1 MTSSSLDQ
9 YDEVERASRERNEI
23 VAKYDKGREEG
34 AQIDPWEDPTLEVY
48 HVTDRYG
55 FIHNYQLPQ
64 KQSAAEAKAI
74 EVEIERSQ
82 KWLKMLK
89 NWDKYS
95 SGEKMTRRI
104 YKGIP
109 NRVRGEVWIRLLG
122 VNKMKAEQRG
132 IYKDMK
138 LRARTKS
145 PHIRQIDLDVNR
157 TYRNHIDFRSRY
169 GVQQQALFHVLAAY
183 SMYNTEVG
191 YCQGMSEIAAL
202 LLMYMG
208 EEDAFWAL
216 SNLFS
221 SKKHGMHGF
230 FIPGF
235 PKLLRFQEHHDN
247 ILKRFTPKLRRFFDK
262 NDIYTTLYTI
272 KWFLQCFLDRVPYT
286 LNLRLWDI
294 LMLEGE
300 VLLTGMAYTI
310 IKLHRRK
317 LLKMNVDDILQ
328 FFQSGLEKDFGY
340 DDDSVIDQ
348 LQVVIEELRKAKM
361 EVPLKAKAN
370 ELPSLPFGLEIEP
383 SIEQIIKSR
392 NPESVD
398 EHFKRNPH
406 KGKSGFKKR
415 RGLTSSET
423 PEMSRSTDSAS
434 MKSSRL
440 SDYSV
445 DDRSSYYDTAANS
458 RLSLADFSSK
468 VSMQSSRTSFADG
481 SEAGSIGM
489 MRFTPVMNDAH
500 GEGEPIM
507 LMEQEQPS
515 RDTTIEN
522 LAGELKTPSE
532 HSEYDNLNM
541 NGLEDDNH
549 ASSHIVNIPISK
561 SDGYIMKK
569 SEPVQ
574 RSDWVDHAEDRVV
587 TEAVTLSRS
596 DTLRLSQAKIQRMKN
611 SLSADDEG
619 LHESRHVSKVLIQSS
634 SHHNGYLA
642 TENGHSPQRVAVH
655 MSAVS
660 TPSLP
665 ISRQQH
671 VI

>member
-1 MTSSSLDQ
+1 MTTSSLDQ
-9 YDEVERASRERNEI
+9 YEEVERASRERKEI

-34 AQIDPWEDPTLEVY
+34 AEIDPWEDPTLEVY

-74 EVEIERSQ
+74 EVEIERTQ
-82 KWLKMLK
+82 KWLKMIK

-109 NRVRGEVWIRLLG
+109 NRVRGEVWVRLLD
-122 VNKMKAEQRG
+122 VNKIKAEQKG
-132 IYKDMK
+132 IYKEMK
-138 LRARTKS
+138 IRARTKS

-157 TYRNHIDFRSRY
+157 TYRNHLEFRERY
-169 GVQQQALFHVLAAY
+169 GVQQQALFHVLGAY

-208 EEDAFWAL
+208 EEEAFWAI
-216 SNLFS
+216 SQLFS
-221 SKKHGMHGF
+221 SKKHGLHGF

-247 ILKRFTPKLRRFFDK
+247 ILKKFMPKLRRFFDK

-300 VLLTGMAYTI
+300 SLLTGMAYTI

-340 DDDSVIDQ
+340 DDDTVIDQ
-348 LQVVIEELRKAKM
+348 LQVAKEELRKAKM
-361 EVPLKAKAN
+361 EVPPKAKTN
-370 ELPSLPFGLEIEP
+370 ELPTLPFGLEIEP

-406 KGKSGFKKR
+406 KGKSGFMKK
-415 RGLTSSET
+415 RGLTSSGT
-423 PEMSRSTDSAS
+423 PEMTRSTDSAS
-434 MKSSRL
+434 MQSSRL

-481 SEAGSIGM
+481 SEGGSIGM
-489 MRFTPVMNDAH
+489 MRFTPIMNDAST
-500 GEGEPIM
+500 EGEI
-507 LMEQEQPS
+507 LLEQPS

-532 HSEYDNLNM
+532 HSEYDNM
-541 NGLEDDNH
+541 NGNGKEEMEYPNV
-549 ASSHIVNIPISK
+549 VNIPISK

-569 SEPVQ
+569 SVQ
-574 RSDWVDHAEDRVV
+574 NTDWVDHAEDRVV

-611 SLSADDEG
+611 SLSADNEG
-619 LHESRHVSKVLIQSS
+619 LNESRHVSKVLIQSS

-642 TENGHSPQRVAVH
+642 TDNGHSPQRVEVH
-655 MSAVS
+655 MTAVS